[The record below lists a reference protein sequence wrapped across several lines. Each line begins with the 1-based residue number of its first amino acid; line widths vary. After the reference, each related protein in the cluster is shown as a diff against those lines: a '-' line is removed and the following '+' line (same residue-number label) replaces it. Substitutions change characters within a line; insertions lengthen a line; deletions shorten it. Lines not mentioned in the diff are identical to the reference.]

1 MNEKEWINKT
11 KGLLK
16 AELKKKNITY
26 DVLVEKLKGIG
37 IEETTENINNKINRG
52 KFQAVFLIQCLTAIG
67 VKKLNI
73 ED

>member
-52 KFQAVFLIQCLTAIG
+52 KFQAVF
-67 VKKLNI
+67 
-73 ED
+73 